1 MGFVLDYKIRDMKE
15 KGSPID
21 FVWPAEG
28 TVMVPSPIGIIAST
42 KNLESAKRFV
52 DYSIS
57 QDGQQ
62 EFTRNKF
69 IPIRKDVSPPAGTP
83 DLEDIKLMKT
93 DWQWLRDNYS
103 EIIQKFNE
111 IFVK

>member
-1 MGFVLDYKIRDMKE
+1 
-15 KGSPID
+15 
-21 FVWPAEG
+21 
-28 TVMVPSPIGIIAST
+28 MVPSPIGIIAST

-62 EFTRNKF
+62 EFARNKF

-83 DLEDIKLMKT
+83 DLDDIKLMEI
-93 DWQWLRDNYS
+93 DWEWMRENYS
-103 EIIQKFNE
+103 NIIQKFNE
-111 IFVK
+111 IMIE